1 MTMTLPDYVNVI
13 FGLICVN
20 LLIGA
25 QAVTVY
31 MNEYAHCIKKDFT
44 LDGEKYTVNAKGG
57 NFRHETLVCDL
68 TFRARSAHAI
78 CITFDEFHINDC
90 TVKLKIFDKNT
101 SSGRSWRTLTCEDDS
116 PKQMCTGARYVTVQ
130 LTKEKLNKNKNY
142 NFQLHIQE
150 SDSSFTGEDVFFAS
164 IGIFVAII
172 VGVIV
177 LIIIIAVAIIC
188 CCCKKKKRERGP
200 QYQATSTAPP
210 PQVQPSA
217 PPAPTVQTDY
227 FANQNMYPA
236 IPPQYHPSEAPPPY
250 STHAP
255 GYSHPGYATQP
266 MYPVDLDTK
275 QPMV

>member
-1 MTMTLPDYVNVI
+1 MTMTLPDYINI
-13 FGLICVN
+13 TIGFICVN

-31 MNEYAHCIKKDFT
+31 MNEYAHCITKDFN

-57 NFRHETLVCDL
+57 NFRHETLICDL
-68 TFRARSAHAI
+68 TFRARSGHGI
-78 CITFDEFHINDC
+78 CITFDQFHINDC

-101 SSGRSWRTLTCEDDS
+101 SSGRSWRTLSCGDDS
-116 PKQMCTGARYVTVQ
+116 PKQMCTGARYVTVD

-142 NFQLHIQE
+142 NFQIHIQE

-188 CCCKKKKRERGP
+188 CCCKRKKRKRGP
-200 QYQATSTAPP
+200 QYQATSTSPP

-217 PPAPTVQTDY
+217 PPAPPVQTDY
-227 FANQNMYPA
+227 FANQGMYPP

-255 GYSHPGYATQP
+255 GYGQPGYTPQA